1 MLRTTGNVKMMM
13 SRKSRGLSAGAL
25 RSCKAF
31 EGMMSM
37 RVSLWN
43 NSRIRVEL
51 LFERHELLWDN
62 KLWMRAW
69 PLPLALV
76 TSCRRPWKLK
86 RRLWLPPVGWRLMP
100 SCNAPRWVIPER
112 WTQLAAMTCATACT
126 QKALPAQQKV
136 MHQQGVIM
144 RWLCLREI
152 GHLARWC
159 KKHGHLPWLSCT
171 IDFKQYIQHLPFI
184 CCRHQSHMQRRES
197 PLENGDACCTDGIL
211 YQCMVYWIN
220 QCVDI

>member
-1 MLRTTGNVKMMM
+1 MYTLTLLDHLTSAKMAIKLRLLMLRTTGNVKMMM

-76 TSCRRPWKLK
+76 TSCRRP
-86 RRLWLPPVGWRLMP
+86 
-100 SCNAPRWVIPER
+100 
-112 WTQLAAMTCATACT
+112 
-126 QKALPAQQKV
+126 
-136 MHQQGVIM
+136 
-144 RWLCLREI
+144 
-152 GHLARWC
+152 
-159 KKHGHLPWLSCT
+159 
-171 IDFKQYIQHLPFI
+171 
-184 CCRHQSHMQRRES
+184 
-197 PLENGDACCTDGIL
+197 
-211 YQCMVYWIN
+211 
-220 QCVDI
+220 